1 MASLLKDNA
10 VTQRPYRGV
19 VLGLAAAALFA
30 GLAAKGQVE
39 PSSEPATLEC
49 SGLERVA
56 LNGGEV
62 QRHAFTGLL
71 FKVNEARNLVEV
83 SPSRDKPFASFCSDA
98 DSRRVKFSA
107 DKISVNCEYN
117 NLSRSLTISRLNGVL
132 ADHVISY
139 RNSLPVEKFMDAQ
152 CIKLSA
158 DSDADVVKRAF

>member
-1 MASLLKDNA
+1 M
-10 VTQRPYRGV
+10 TQRLYRGV

-30 GLAAKGQVE
+30 GLAAKGQVA
-39 PSSEPATLEC
+39 PSTESATLEC

-62 QRHAFTGLL
+62 QRHGFTGLL
-71 FKVNEARNLVEV
+71 FKVNEARNSVEV
-83 SPSRDKPFASFCSDA
+83 SPSHDSPFASFCSDA
-98 DSRRVKFSA
+98 ESRKVKFSS

-117 NLSRSLTISRLNGVL
+117 NLSRSLTISRMNGVL

-152 CIKLSA
+152 CVKLPS
-158 DSDADVVKRAF
+158 DSNPDVVKRAF